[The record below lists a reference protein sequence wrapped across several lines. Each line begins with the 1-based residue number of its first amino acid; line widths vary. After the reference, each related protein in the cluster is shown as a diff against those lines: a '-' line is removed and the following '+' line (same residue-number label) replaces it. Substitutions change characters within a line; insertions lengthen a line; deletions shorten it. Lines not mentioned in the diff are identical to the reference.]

1 MMENKQLGR
10 KNQEAAIFT
19 VPNLLS
25 FLRICLIPAIV
36 WLYCVKQD
44 GVLAGGVLILSGITD
59 MVDGYIARKFHMTSS
74 LGKVLDPVADKL
86 TQGVMLICL
95 FSHFPWLIVPI
106 VIMVVKEIF
115 MSVTGLM
122 VIKQTGTVLGA
133 SWHGKIVTCLLYAII
148 LVHFIW
154 YDISKTVSIF
164 LVVVCTLMILVS
176 FLLYGIRNIKM
187 LLKSRS

>member
-148 LVHFIW
+148 LIHFIW
-154 YDISKTVSIF
+154 YDISKTASIF